1 MKLFLTTLTKIPC
14 LPPSTVWRGIT
25 KNISE
30 EFQPS
35 TVMTLWPFSSCTVT
49 LPVLENNINL
59 GTTGN
64 RTLLSIEVINGR
76 NIRDHSHFQTEDETL
91 LPPGTRMIIQSQFS
105 PASGLHVI
113 HLKQIIPKEVLLE
126 SPFEAVQLFPKIKDS
141 WHRKKRF
148 AISFGTLVTLLIG
161 SIVIGSALGSKFGN
175 KDTNSTERRCSTPYI
190 RVSGTYRTG
199 NTPVS
204 AVLDDFN
211 DASNIDNVVT
221 TQQDNEIALLFG
233 NSEGIFHGRYSIPTH
248 PRPAAVKLR
257 DLNQDKKLD
266 LIVVNQGNN
275 TISVML
281 DDGNG
286 IFQPHIS
293 YPVGNQP
300 CAVVIDDFNNDKK
313 LDLIVTSIKDN
324 TINILLR
331 NAYGRFSAQQSYSA
345 GNIVSN
351 GSSGLEN
358 INTSIGTT

>member
-1 MKLFLTTLTKIPC
+1 MKLFLTALTKIPC

-49 LPVLENNINL
+49 LPVLENNIYL

-91 LPPGTRMIIQSQFS
+91 LPPGTRMIVQSQFS

-126 SPFEAVQLFPKIKDS
+126 SPFE
-141 WHRKKRF
+141 
-148 AISFGTLVTLLIG
+148 
-161 SIVIGSALGSKFGN
+161 
-175 KDTNSTERRCSTPYI
+175 ERRCSTPYI

-233 NSEGIFHGRYSIPTH
+233 NSEGIFHG
-248 PRPAAVKLR
+248 
-257 DLNQDKKLD
+257 Q
-266 LIVVNQGNN
+266 
-275 TISVML
+275 
-281 DDGNG
+281 
-286 IFQPHIS
+286 
-293 YPVGNQP
+293 
-300 CAVVIDDFNNDKK
+300 
-313 LDLIVTSIKDN
+313 
-324 TINILLR
+324 
-331 NAYGRFSAQQSYSA
+331 
-345 GNIVSN
+345 
-351 GSSGLEN
+351 
-358 INTSIGTT
+358 